1 MFMLVIGMSAS
12 AERLLVGH
20 PFCFWSVSPESCL
33 IWSCW
38 RISASSI
45 SPSGEVVLGLMT
57 NLLTIR
63 STSVTGLD

>member
-33 IWSCW
+33 IWSCS
-38 RISASSI
+38 RI
-45 SPSGEVVLGLMT
+45 
-57 NLLTIR
+57 
-63 STSVTGLD
+63 